1 MKSIAK
7 TLLLLSF
14 LISIFSCGN
23 KSKNEDPLEIIS
35 QKSDR
40 KEKDNSLGVLNKQDT
55 LKITVEFSEC
65 GEWGGHRE
73 MILLQR
79 NEDNNVIARLQ
90 IDSISCEK
98 IITKYDLN
106 YKQDYSDLDDNERL
120 VILDKEKILTKKE
133 EREISNFI
141 INLLEIYL
149 KNDYFN
155 RDEDSLFMYQ
165 GSGSTLQIINTN
177 STLNFTFYNTDNYAN
192 TKYSKVRDMIFR
204 EIN

>member
-14 LISIFSCGN
+14 LISIFSCAN
-23 KSKNEDPLEIIS
+23 NSKNEDPLEIIS
-35 QKSDR
+35 QKNDR

-98 IITKYDLN
+98 IITKYDLD
-106 YKQDYSDLDDNERL
+106 YKQDYSDLDDNERI
-120 VILDKEKILTKKE
+120 VILDKEKILTKNE